1 MRGHIK
7 KRGKN
12 SCSIVIPLGTDPQ
25 TGKRQQQ
32 WVSVKGTKK
41 EAEKRLLELLSQLDT
56 GTFMRPTKT
65 ILAEYLE
72 RWLKDYAWPNLAP
85 RTAEGY
91 EHIISR
97 HFIPALGNIKL
108 TQLKPEHLQRYYSE
122 KLGGGRCDNSGGLSA
137 QTVRHHHIALH
148 KALQTAVEW
157 GLLSRNPADAVSPP
171 HVQQPEIKTWSE
183 NDITRFLEVAKGT
196 SYYALFYTVFF
207 TGMRRSELLAL
218 RWLDIDFTFSQV
230 YVSRSLH
237 VLKGGKVVFR
247 SPKTAKGKRTVALPP
262 SAILLLKEHQNK
274 QKLERVMLGIP
285 LTDDDLVFS
294 HVDGKPLLPNTVT
307 HAWIKLMRHTALKRI
322 RLHDARHTPASL
334 MLKQGIH
341 PKIVQERLGHSSI
354 QITLDTY
361 SHVTPGLQ
369 QAAATSFDAACSTK
383 YNELENEAVEK
394 LG

>member
-1 MRGHIK
+1 MRGSII
-7 KRGKN
+7 KRGK
-12 SCSIVIPLGTDPQ
+12 SSYTIVLNLGTDPQ
-25 TGKRQQQ
+25 TGKRKQQ

-41 EAEKRLLELLSQLDT
+41 EAEKRLSELLHQLDT

-65 ILAEYLE
+65 TLAEYLE
-72 RWLKDYAWPNLAP
+72 RWLKDYVWPNLAP

-91 EHIISR
+91 EHIMHR
-97 HFIPALGNIKL
+97 HLIPALGNMTL
-108 TQLKPEHLQRYYSE
+108 MQLKPEHLQRYYSE
-122 KLGGGRCDNSGGLSA
+122 KLAGGRCDSSGGLSA
-137 QTVRHHHIALH
+137 QTVRHHHTALH

-157 GLLSRNPADAVSPP
+157 GLLNHNVADAVSPP
-171 HVQQPEIKTWSE
+171 RVQRPEIQTWGE
-183 NDITRFLEVAKGT
+183 DDITRFLEATKDT
-196 SYYALFYTVFF
+196 PYFALFYVAFF

-218 RWLDIDFTFSQV
+218 RWQDIDFILSQI

-247 SPKTAKGKRTVALPP
+247 SPKTAKGRRTVALPP
-262 SAILLLKEHQNK
+262 SAILLLKEHYEK

-294 HVDGKPLLPNTVT
+294 HFDGKPLLPNTVT
-307 HAWIKLMRHTALKRI
+307 HAWIKLVRRTGLKGI
-322 RLHDARHTPASL
+322 RLHDARHSHASL

-361 SHVTPGLQ
+361 SHVAPGLQ
-369 QAAATSFDAACSTK
+369 QAAAARFDEAFSTK
-383 YNELENEAVEK
+383 YNKAENEAVETVD
-394 LG
+394 